1 MAPVQLADFVVLD
14 QDLRAIERDGIGQV
28 GVLATVVGD
37 DMVFDRMG
45 LAT

>member
-1 MAPVQLADFVVLD
+1 MAQVQLADFV
-14 QDLRAIERDGIGQV
+14 
-28 GVLATVVGD
+28 VLATVVGD